1 MSLVPYTITALERD
15 VVDADASGKNIISGA
30 TCSMFIQPANT
41 AALLYDDAAG
51 SNGSTAK
58 VTNASGQVV
67 VFVENGTYI
76 VNVNGVAGVRVDVDQ
91 LRADLASGSADIG
104 KLNPVLL
111 STVVADSNLTVGMV
125 RVISDR
131 ANGIF
136 DVVLSSS
143 VTVNTF
149 NIVAC
154 TGVAT
159 LALVLRVGDV
169 PNVKQFGAVGRGGAD
184 DGGAIQSA
192 INYLA
197 SIFTQHISQT
207 NGFNR
212 VGGTVFFPSGI
223 YNVAGTLLLE
233 RIGIVLLGA
242 GQESTTINKSV
253 EDSTALFRL
262 GNNVFLYNVFE
273 NISMSSGEVKTSDNG
288 KLFVDIT
295 SVGFR
300 LNTCFDYTNTTSSNR
315 FNTWNSVF
323 VRGGFSVLLDIGG
336 SATHS
341 ENTYN
346 SCLFEKCDTGIRVDN
361 EQSIIHK
368 LNSTSIEFMDF
379 AALHIKQGGTWE
391 ITGGSMISAGD
402 FIRLE
407 PPSEGGGV
415 GSGNAEITMRGVK
428 FEMYNNIDPSKN
440 PKLVNCITTTY
451 ANITFDACNNLA
463 GGALDTDVILILRGS
478 VRCNLVRSSIIGVA
492 ECFPSTTQS
501 VSNNRYNTLSA
512 LILKDCL
519 AIPSFQQTTS
529 NGFKYRLIR
538 ENCKGYADLKTNGGE
553 NAIGDTKS
561 STTAFDSGV
570 INNSSRNFEILF
582 DFVDAPEIYV
592 EDVFIRSV
600 QSGGSA
606 NTLNLYSDA
615 ARTTLVQSIAL
626 GTFVGASFLK
636 VNILAKFPDGIFFT
650 RTSASN
656 IGLTTTYVSVD
667 YYGS

>member
-1 MSLVPYTITALERD
+1 MARYTKTGTPSTIGQINAELDLIATA
-15 VVDADASGKNIISGA
+15 I
-30 TCSMFIQPANT
+30 
-41 AALLYDDAAG
+41 DD
-51 SNGSTAK
+51 
-58 VTNASGQVV
+58 
-67 VFVENGTYI
+67 
-76 VNVNGVAGVRVDVDQ
+76 
-91 LRADLASGSADIG
+91 
-104 KLNPVLL
+104 
-111 STVVADSNLTVGMV
+111 
-125 RVISDR
+125 
-131 ANGIF
+131 
-136 DVVLSSS
+136 
-143 VTVNTF
+143 TF
-149 NIVAC
+149 S
-154 TGVAT
+154 
-159 LALVLRVGDV
+159 RVGDTPNQLETTLDV
-169 PNVKQFGAVGRGGAD
+169 NNNRIINLPAPASPSDPARLVDVTNSVDVARDNDLTSSYTFKTVALMQASTITFPVGKKIFWQGYYAELDGGGNWGVVKSGAHVDDGGSVFTLTGTTYVAANLKGNQLNVKQFGAKGDGFTD
-184 DGGAIQSA
+184 DGAAIQA
-192 INYLA
+192 TINYLA
-197 SIFTQHISQT
+197 VIFTQHISQA

-223 YNVAGTLLLE
+223 YSVAGTLLLE
-233 RIGIVLLGA
+233 RIGLVILGA
-242 GQESTTINKSV
+242 GQETTTINKSV
-253 EDSTALFRL
+253 EDGTALFRL
-262 GNNVFLYNVFE
+262 GNNVFLYNTFE

-288 KLFVDIT
+288 KIFVDIT
-295 SVGFR
+295 GTGLR
-300 LNTCFDYTNTTSSNR
+300 LNTCFDYTSTTSSNR
-315 FNTWNSVF
+315 FNTWRSVY
-323 VRGGFSVLLDIGG
+323 VRGGFGIIIDIGG
-336 SATHS
+336 FATHS
-341 ENTYN
+341 ENSYI
-346 SCLFEKCDTGIRVDN
+346 SCLFEQSNIAIRVDN

-368 LNSTSIEFMDF
+368 LESTSIEFMDF

-407 PPSEGGGV
+407 TPSEGGGV

-428 FEMYNNIDPSKN
+428 FEMYNNIDPSRN
-440 PKLVNCITTTY
+440 PMLVNCINPAY
-451 ANITFDACNNLA
+451 ANITFDACNSLA
-463 GGALDTDVILILRGS
+463 GGALDADVILRLKGS

-561 STTAFDSGV
+561 STTVFDSGV
-570 INNSSRNFEILF
+570 VNNSSRNFEILF

-606 NTLNLYSDA
+606 NTLDLYSDA

-626 GTFVGASFLK
+626 GTFVGASFSK
-636 VNILAKFPDGIFFT
+636 VNILAKFPDGIFFS
-650 RTSASN
+650 RTSSSN